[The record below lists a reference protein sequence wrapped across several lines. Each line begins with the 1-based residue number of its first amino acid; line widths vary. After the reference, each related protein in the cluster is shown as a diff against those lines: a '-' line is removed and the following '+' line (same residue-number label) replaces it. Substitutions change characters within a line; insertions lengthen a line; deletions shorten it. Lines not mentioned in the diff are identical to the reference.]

1 MSNDNPHNS
10 PTTSKVFI
18 SYRRDDSA
26 GHAGRLYDRI
36 NNHFGDRV
44 RVFMDV
50 DAIGPGEDFI
60 KVIESAVAQCE
71 ILIAVIGR
79 NWLTITDET
88 GKRRLDNPEDFNR
101 VEIAAAL
108 DRNVRVI
115 PVLVQEA
122 EMPRRDQLP
131 EALASLSRRNAIE
144 LSDERWKYDV
154 DRLIKVIEEQVV
166 QQFSV
171 PPVGAVGPL
180 GTVPFPKPL
189 KRMRPWQ
196 IALLAAGVVI
206 AAGLGIWLLV
216 PRVMNW
222 SNTPDVN
229 PSPVSSATP
238 ADVPKA
244 SPTET
249 QTSSPTRPDAR
260 SAIHVVRVDLRG
272 GFSRGFFTSRGYI
285 VAMVGEML
293 KANDTTTVTWS
304 ESGQEFKETADVVKF
319 NDWIALLKLKRGLL
333 DRDIKIRNAN
343 SLRVGEEVERFIDL
357 NDRTPGTV
365 VQVNATGMKP
375 RVLLTTKIS
384 AIGEAGSPVT
394 DSQGRIVAMVLGGR
408 EDQTESLPIE
418 TIKVFFPEAF
428 SPGRFTVPLRPVPL
442 RPAP

>member
-1 MSNDNPHNS
+1 
-10 PTTSKVFI
+10 
-18 SYRRDDSA
+18 
-26 GHAGRLYDRI
+26 
-36 NNHFGDRV
+36 
-44 RVFMDV
+44 MDV
-50 DAIGPGEDFI
+50 DSIGPGEDFI
-60 KVIESAVAQCE
+60 NVIESAVAKCE

-79 NWLTITDET
+79 NWLTIKDET

-108 DRNVRVI
+108 NRNVRVI

-154 DRLIKVIEEQVV
+154 DRLIKVIEELVV
-166 QQFSV
+166 QQFSD
-171 PPVGAVGPL
+171 PPKGSVSPVSSVGPL
-180 GTVPFPKPL
+180 GTVGLPKPL
-189 KRMRPWQ
+189 KRLRPWQ
-196 IALLAAGVVI
+196 TALFAAALVI
-206 AAGLGIWLLV
+206 VAALGIWLLV
-216 PRVMNW
+216 PLVRNR
-222 SNTPDVN
+222 SNTPGVN
-229 PSPVSSATP
+229 PSPVSSTTP
-238 ADVPKA
+238 AEVAKA

-249 QTSSPTRPDAR
+249 PTNSPTRPDAR
-260 SAIHVVRVDLRG
+260 SAIQVVRVDLRG

-304 ESGQEFKETADVVKF
+304 ESGREYKETADVVKF

-343 SLRVGEEVERFIDL
+343 SLRVGDEVERFIDQ
-357 NDRTPGTV
+357 NDRTPGRV
-365 VQVNATGMKP
+365 VSVNATGMKP

-384 AIGEAGSPVT
+384 YMGEAGSPVT

-428 SPGRFTVPLRPVPL
+428 SSFRVPLRPVPL
-442 RPAP
+442 RPVP